1 MALLM
6 PFAWAWAERE
16 DAGREI
22 TYAWA
27 GTPDLLLRTVIYVC
41 TRVYN
46 ALTNDS
52 RPPVRSRGRSAI
64 G

>member
-22 TYAWA
+22 TYARA
-27 GTPDLLLRTVIYVC
+27 GTPDLLPRTVIYVC
-41 TRVYN
+41 TMGLQR
-46 ALTNDS
+46 THK
-52 RPPVRSRGRSAI
+52 R
-64 G
+64 